1 LRLNDF
7 AGRIGRGKFIASLL
21 TGLMLTV
28 SGGITIADQLEDGVT
43 AYQHG
48 DFATAL
54 RIFQPLAERG
64 DATAQ
69 SNLGVLYEKGQGTA
83 RDYREALKWYRQGA
97 QQGYADAQFNLG
109 VMFYAGH
116 GVTQDYREAAKW
128 FRLAAEQ
135 GAALAQSN
143 LGFMYEKGQGLSR
156 DYVRAHMWYSLA
168 ASRLGGDDGKL
179 ATEYQGI
186 IAKSLTPTQLSRA
199 QNMARQC
206 KASSF
211 KNCD

>member
-1 LRLNDF
+1 LRLNVFSARLD
-7 AGRIGRGKFIASLL
+7 RGKLIASLL

-109 VMFYAGH
+109 VMFYAGQ

-128 FRLAAEQ
+128 FRLAADQ

-156 DYVRAHMWYSLA
+156 DYVRAYMWYSLA
-168 ASRLGGDDGKL
+168 ASRLVGDDGKL
-179 ATEYQGI
+179 ATEYHDFIG
-186 IAKSLTPTQLSRA
+186 KRLSPGQVLRA
-199 QNMARQC
+199 QKMARQC
-206 KASSF
+206 EASGF
-211 KNCD
+211 KSCD

>member
-1 LRLNDF
+1 M
-7 AGRIGRGKFIASLL
+7 GGVAS
-21 TGLMLTV
+21 
-28 SGGITIADQLEDGVT
+28 
-43 AYQHG
+43 H
-48 DFATAL
+48 
-54 RIFQPLAERG
+54 R
-64 DATAQ
+64 
-69 SNLGVLYEKGQGTA
+69 
-83 RDYREALKWYRQGA
+83 
-97 QQGYADAQFNLG
+97 
-109 VMFYAGH
+109 
-116 GVTQDYREAAKW
+116 

-186 IAKSLTPTQLSRA
+186 IAKNLTPAQLSRA